1 MMIEKF
7 EANKVFFTSDTH
19 FNHAKIIEYCNRPF
33 SDVEDMNEV
42 MIANWNRVVQPDGHV
57 FHLGDFAMGGVEEWN
72 PILDRLNGRI
82 HLILGNHDLRTVGSD
97 CPKGF
102 EDVCMQKIIM
112 IGKHQII
119 LNHYPLLCYSGADKK
134 TWQLFGHV
142 HTNKNNIGSDAGRL
156 QLLFPSQ
163 YDVGVDNN
171 DYTPVS
177 FEKIREVV
185 IRAKEQQEPN
195 VKLDKIPPRSEW
207 MTVDEMRT
215 LLKKENEEFYSNW
228 HTYNK

>member
-1 MMIEKF
+1 MKIEKF
-7 EANKVFFTSDTH
+7 EAYKVFFTSDTH

-42 MIANWNRVVQPDGHV
+42 MIANWNRVVQPDDHV

-72 PILDRLNGRI
+72 SILDRLKGKI

-156 QLLFPSQ
+156 QLLFPTQ

>member
-1 MMIEKF
+1 MIEKF

-19 FNHAKIIEYCNRPF
+19 FNHAKIIEYCSRPF
-33 SDVEDMNEV
+33 SDVKEMNEV
-42 MIANWNRVVQPDGHV
+42 MIANWNRVVQPDDHV

-72 PILDRLNGRI
+72 SILDRLNGKI

-97 CPKGF
+97 CPKRF

-134 TWQLFGHV
+134 TWQLFGHL
-142 HTNKNNIGSDAGRL
+142 HTCRNNVENGAGRL

-163 YDVGVDNN
+163 YDVGVDNLAAA
-171 DYTPVS
+171 V
-177 FEKIREVV
+177 
-185 IRAKEQQEPN
+185 
-195 VKLDKIPPRSEW
+195 
-207 MTVDEMRT
+207 
-215 LLKKENEEFYSNW
+215 
-228 HTYNK
+228 